1 MIAGQKH
8 IIEKVYLEVNTTSEK
23 SAYYIKNNVD
33 SFLKDVLL
41 LRLEKLLDEFD
52 RNDKTVRFDELRLDF
67 FIQEWENDHEILH
80 EFENSLRKKLNKEL
94 NISQP
99 GENAAEQNR
108 EISAAQNREDVFL
121 FFLENGFLPWYGK
134 KSYISELTQPDN
146 WMKSLQ
152 SKSFREK
159 IKTLFIQ
166 NENALKR
173 FAMQF
178 PTIRSIYFLKAI
190 RPREK
195 GLEREIPSLLG
206 FFPEKLRFQLIEI
219 LLQLSVLKENE
230 KIIRNLHILAISFLN
245 SGIKTIKPEFE
256 KAFQKLD
263 EFVFQYYAEEKEMVS
278 KVQTIIENY
287 RLNKL
292 NEYLKEWKNALKP
305 AIDEEEKKAK
315 QTNKKQ
321 DKKPDDFFFDEE
333 KPTEIIVQNA
343 GLVLLH
349 PFLKTFFTEA
359 GILNENGNFY
369 KEKHMHAVQALH
381 FLATGNETFFEANMI
396 LEKFLVGLPLKMPVQ
411 RESFLTDEIK
421 TEANEMLRQVIKN
434 WPALKNT
441 SVDGLRQNFLQRDG
455 KLLQTENGFKLI
467 VERKTQDI
475 LLEKLGWN
483 ISVVKFPWKERILFI
498 EW

>member
-8 IIEKVYLEVNTTSEK
+8 IVEKVYLEVNTTSEN

-41 LRLEKLLDEFD
+41 LRLEELLDEYD
-52 RNDKTVRFDELRLDF
+52 RNDKTVRFDKLRLEF
-67 FIQEWENDHEILH
+67 FIKEWENDQEILN
-80 EFENSLRKKLNKEL
+80 EFESRLRKKLNKKW
-94 NISQP
+94 NISHQ
-99 GENAAEQNR
+99 GEKAAEKNW
-108 EISAAQNREDVFL
+108 EISAAQNQEDVML

-134 KSYISELTQPDN
+134 NSYISELIKRNN
-146 WMKSLQ
+146 WKEVIQKKIFQHKLASLF
-152 SKSFREK
+152 S
-159 IKTLFIQ
+159 Q
-166 NENALKR
+166 NENALTR
-173 FAMQF
+173 FVLQF
-178 PTIRSIYFLKAI
+178 PTAMVIDYLAAYQPEK
-190 RPREK
+190 K

-206 FFPEKLRFQLIEI
+206 LFPEKLRFQLIEI

-263 EFVFQYYAEEKEMVS
+263 EFVFQYYAEEKEMVTG
-278 KVQTIIENY
+278 VHTILENY

-292 NEYLKEWKNALKP
+292 NKFLKESKNTQEP
-305 AIDEEEKKAK
+305 IDVEEKEITE
-315 QTNKKQ
+315 QTIDKQ
-321 DKKPDDFFFDEE
+321 DNKLDDSFFDEG
-333 KPTEIIVQNA
+333 KPPEIIVQNA

-349 PFLKTFFTEA
+349 PFLKTFFTET
-359 GILNENGNFY
+359 GILNETGNFY
-369 KEKHMHAVQALH
+369 KEKHVHAVQALH
-381 FLATGNETFFEANMI
+381 FLATGNETFFEADMI
-396 LEKFLVGLPLKMPVQ
+396 FEKFLVGFPLKMPVQ

-441 SVDGLRQNFLQRDG
+441 SPDGLRQLFLQREG